1 MSSIVTSILSS
12 TLGLLWNKVGDSTTE
27 ELEREGDVTDAKTR
41 EFLVRELL
49 NIKTKFDDFSCKDL
63 LSSYTFL
70 QQGVDVLNAALDES
84 NLKLR
89 ALSSETQDDGGE
101 TSTMSTVGSDVLHVN
116 ELLKLSHAV
125 KKIKLDSDKE
135 FESAKEIFECA
146 RNKATEALS
155 TDTLGVEEKIY
166 ATKLRIVSEIL
177 ECLDNPEV
185 AIAGC
190 LPVLKKLQSLS
201 AIQEIF
207 HEYTLNEKLESSDK
221 KCVDNVKSVMLIN
234 FVLFEYVLKFSS
246 KNASLRWPTIELNDR
261 SFNPILHW
269 MLISE
274 RKCMGKDLD
283 QQPGRFC
290 VGNEIQP
297 YHVAMNSHCEIVFQ
311 TPYDTIEMVSVSS
324 TGERKTVERKTV
336 ELPVPKKLENVS
348 NSWIEALTI
357 DMNNKVYVMRGV
369 ITQTELGEAKSF
381 VLYVLNENYSVTHEC
396 ALDFLKVTADDE
408 SSKMAVNE
416 NNDIIISQENDP
428 FVYICNNLGQLKHKI
443 DTKSFEGRPVFCIG
457 EKNEIIM
464 SRDCSDEVEI
474 YTEKGNLKLTI
485 NLPDDHG
492 VLSIAFHHVMCKIV
506 VLTRDYDVLHH
517 LWLYS
522 HSGELETTAM
532 IRHDFGWC
540 PAVTSHPSGPF
551 AVVTSYHLRFIY

>member
-1 MSSIVTSILSS
+1 MSSIVTNILSS

-49 NIKTKFDDFSCKDL
+49 NNKTKFDDFSCKDL

-84 NLKLR
+84 NVKQK

-101 TSTMSTVGSDVLHVN
+101 ISTMSTVESDVLHVN

-135 FESAKEIFECA
+135 FESAKERFECA

-155 TDTLGVEEKIY
+155 TDTLGVEDKIY

-201 AIQEIF
+201 TIQEIF
-207 HEYTLNEKLESSDK
+207 HEYILNKKLESLDK
-221 KCVDNVKSVMLIN
+221 KCVDNVRSVMLIN

-261 SFNPILHW
+261 GFNPILHW

-274 RKCMGKDLD
+274 KNCMGKDLD

-290 VGNEIQP
+290 TGHEIQP
-297 YHVAMNSHCEIVFQ
+297 YNVAMNSHGEIVFPTSQ
-311 TPYDTIEMVSVSS
+311 DTIKIVSR
-324 TGERKTVERKTV
+324 TGERKTVE
-336 ELPVPKKLENVS
+336 LPTPKELENVS
-348 NSWIEALTI
+348 DYWIEGLTI
-357 DMNNKVYVMRGV
+357 DMNNKVYVMRRV
-369 ITQTELGEAKSF
+369 ITQTEHGEAKSCA
-381 VLYVLNENYSVTHEC
+381 LYVFNENYSVTHEC

-408 SSKMAVNE
+408 SSKMAVNK

-428 FVYICNNLGQLKHKI
+428 FVYICNNIGQLKHKI
-443 DTKSFEGRPVFCIG
+443 ETKSFEGRPVFCIG

-464 SRDCSDEVEI
+464 SRDCSQEVEI
-474 YTEKGNLKLTI
+474 FTEKGNLKLTI
-485 NLPDDHG
+485 NLPDDQSI
-492 VLSIAFHHVMCKIV
+492 LSIAFHHVMCKIV
-506 VLTRDYDVLHH
+506 VLTRDYDDSHH

-522 HSGELETTAM
+522 QSDELETTAM
-532 IRHDFGWC
+532 IRNDFGWC